1 MKVLFLTWDGPQVN
15 YLEALFMPVFVGLKT
30 KGIDV
35 EVIQF
40 TWAQSERIEQI
51 AKRCAEN
58 NIPYTAHH
66 IMRTPKKIGALPAV
80 LTGIIRVRK
89 YLRTKKVDVLLT
101 RSILPSAIGMLAARA
116 MPNVSLVF
124 DGDGLPYDERVD
136 FSGLNP
142 GGFTYRLLR
151 DWESQIVRSAKSVIT
166 RSRIAANILH
176 ARAGAGTSHS
186 KFYVVNNGR
195 NIEKFYPMGL
205 EHARQIRSQLG
216 WPQDCPMLVYAG
228 SLGAQYCEQQMVE
241 FFRLVSERKNETRWL
256 ILSGDL
262 PRAEALRLKCGV
274 LSDKVVSMRV
284 EAESIPQYLSAADLG
299 IALRRP
305 SFSMRAVSPVKLG
318 EYLLCGVPAIATIG
332 IGDTE
337 TMLDNSVGFWV
348 DLESSASLRSAANWF
363 VDEVL
368 PNSEKYGSAC
378 RERGLE
384 FFSLDATVAGYKA
397 AIDLAFAE

>member
-15 YLEALFMPVFVGLKT
+15 YLEALFLPVFAGLKA
-30 KGIDV
+30 KGIDI

-40 TWAQSERIEQI
+40 TWAKSERTEQI
-51 AKRCAEN
+51 AKRCAES
-58 NIPYTAHH
+58 NITYTAYH
-66 IMRTPKKIGALPAV
+66 IMRTPKKIGALLAV

-89 YLRTKKVDVLLT
+89 YLHTKKVDVLLT

-116 MPNVSLVF
+116 MSNVSLVF

-136 FSGLNP
+136 FSGLKP
-142 GGFTYRLLR
+142 SGFIYRLLR

-166 RSRIAANILH
+166 RSTIAADILH
-176 ARAGAGTSHS
+176 ARAGAGTSRS

-195 NIEKFYPMGL
+195 NTDKYYPMGL

-216 WPQDCPMLVYAG
+216 WPQDCPMLVYVG
-228 SLGAQYCEQQMVE
+228 SLGAQYCEQEMVE
-241 FFRLVSERKNETRWL
+241 FFRLVSERNNETRWL

-262 PRAEALRLKCGV
+262 QRAEQLKLKCGA
-274 LSDKVVSMRV
+274 LCNRV
-284 EAESIPQYLSAADLG
+284 AAMQVDAESIPQYLSAADLG
-299 IALRRP
+299 LALRRP
-305 SFSMRAVSPVKLG
+305 SYSMRAVSPVKLG
-318 EYLLCGVPAIATIG
+318 EYLLCGMPAIATHG

-337 TMLDNSVGFWV
+337 IMLDKSVGFWV
-348 DLESSASLRSAANWF
+348 ALEASDSLRSAAKWF

-368 PNSEKYGSAC
+368 LNRERYRTAC

-397 AIDLAFAE
+397 AIDLAYP